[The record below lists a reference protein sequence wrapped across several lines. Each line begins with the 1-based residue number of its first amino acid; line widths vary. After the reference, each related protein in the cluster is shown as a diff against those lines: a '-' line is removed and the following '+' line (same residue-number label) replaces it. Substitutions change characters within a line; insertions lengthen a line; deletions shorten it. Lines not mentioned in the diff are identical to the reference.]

1 VSGVGAG
8 RTRGGGAETDTGGT
22 GSAGTGSAGTGTGAA
37 GTDAAGADPV
47 ARDVEDAVVGLISTM
62 KRVRTRI
69 FDAVRE
75 AVPDPTHMAVV
86 HAVEEGP
93 DTGEEVT
100 VGAVARHLGV
110 DPSHAS
116 RLVAAA
122 IRAGLVHRV
131 ASQEDGR
138 RSRLELTAAGIESSR
153 RHRSFRQYILSRVMT
168 DWSGQ
173 DRADFARL
181 LVRFATGVERLADES
196 GPFCA
201 GPRPADCA
209 GVPARTAKR

>member
-1 VSGVGAG
+1 VCAG
-8 RTRGGGAETDTGGT
+8 ETGCWG
-22 GSAGTGSAGTGTGAA
+22 AGTGSAGIGG
-37 GTDAAGADPV
+37 AGADRV
-47 ARDVEDAVVGLISTM
+47 ARDVEDAAVGLISTM
-62 KRVRTRI
+62 KRMRARLH
-69 FDAVRE
+69 DAIRE
-75 AVPDPTHMAVV
+75 VVPDPTHMAVV
-86 HAVEEGP
+86 HAVEDGP
-93 DTGEEVT
+93 DTGEEIT

-122 IRAGLVHRV
+122 IKAGLVHRV

-138 RSRLELTAAGIESSR
+138 RSRLELTEAGVQSSQR
-153 RHRSFRQYILSRVMT
+153 YRSFRQHILSRVMA

-181 LVRFATGVERLADES
+181 LTRFATGVERLADEC

-201 GPRPADCA
+201 DPRTDHRA
-209 GVPARTAKR
+209 GVPGRTASR

>member
-1 VSGVGAG
+1 VD
-8 RTRGGGAETDTGGT
+8 R
-22 GSAGTGSAGTGTGAA
+22 
-37 GTDAAGADPV
+37 V

-62 KRVRTRI
+62 KRLRARI
-69 FDAVRE
+69 YDTVRE
-75 AVPDPTHMAVV
+75 VLPDPTHLAVV

-93 DTGEEVT
+93 DTGEEIT

-122 IRAGLVHRV
+122 IKAGLVHRV

-138 RSRLELTAAGIESSR
+138 RIRLELTEAGIQSSQ
-153 RHRSFRQYILSRVMT
+153 RHRSFRQHILSRVMA

-173 DRADFARL
+173 DKADFARL
-181 LVRFATGVERLADES
+181 LTRFVNGVERFADES

-201 GPRPADCA
+201 APRTAHGT
-209 GVPARTAKR
+209 GVPGPAAKR